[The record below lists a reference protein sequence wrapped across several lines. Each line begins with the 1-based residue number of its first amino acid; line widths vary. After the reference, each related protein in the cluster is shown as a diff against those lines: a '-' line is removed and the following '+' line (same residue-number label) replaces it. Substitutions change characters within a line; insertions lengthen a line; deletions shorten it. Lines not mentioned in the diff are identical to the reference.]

1 MPGSRMSRQSSSILA
16 TFLNKKQTKKKKSS
30 SKSSVENG
38 RQLLHFLQP
47 AITFNQTQ
55 RHSSSWLNESLTV
68 FDGGG
73 KWCSLAY
80 CSLSWGAQ
88 LPSEEW
94 NVYQLRK
101 RTTWE
106 TRMWIISYCFLLIS
120 FYFHSKE
127 GLHRTPFWIHSKLS
141 APTFKLIV
149 MKLFWVVF

>member
-1 MPGSRMSRQSSSILA
+1 MRFFFPPVQKSFFIAQRRNNCLPKENEEELRGESNCPLQSLPHKMPGSRMSRQSSSILA
-16 TFLNKKQTKKKKSS
+16 TFLNKKQSKKKKSS

-106 TRMWIISYCFLLIS
+106 TRM
-120 FYFHSKE
+120 
-127 GLHRTPFWIHSKLS
+127 
-141 APTFKLIV
+141 
-149 MKLFWVVF
+149 